1 VSGSRQTSL
10 EAHDAFA
17 ESLGPDELASV
28 LLASRTQR
36 LPESG
41 APTKFSLLFL
51 REFHGADFSAA
62 IGLTEFVPWTGRN
75 RSGGQSCYWGESCY
89 KFAAADGSRGRSV
102 IRLTKTVA

>member
-1 VSGSRQTSL
+1 VRGSRQTSL
-10 EAHDAFA
+10 EALDAFA

-75 RSGGQSCYWGESCY
+75 RSGGQSCYWGSHVTN
-89 KFAAADGSRGRSV
+89 SRRRTEVEAGQSP
-102 IRLTKTVA
+102 A